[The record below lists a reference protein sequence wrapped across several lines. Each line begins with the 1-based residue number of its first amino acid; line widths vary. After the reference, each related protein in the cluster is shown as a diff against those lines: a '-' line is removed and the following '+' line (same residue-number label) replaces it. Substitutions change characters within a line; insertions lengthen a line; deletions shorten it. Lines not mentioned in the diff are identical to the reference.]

1 VDTGTAAEA
10 LSMSAPTLFRF
21 AEAGIVT
28 PARVDPD
35 GARWWNL
42 REMRHQIATYL
53 DDHGE

>member
-1 VDTGTAAEA
+1 
-10 LSMSAPTLFRF
+10 MSAPTLFRF